1 MTGARLPVEGAAAP
15 HAGAPAGT
23 LEERHARLEALLREM
38 GSVLVAYSGGVDS
51 AYLLLAAHRVLGER
65 AVGLIAV
72 SPSLARAELDAALAV
87 AREIGARL
95 EVVETHEHENPA
107 YQENTPNRC
116 YFCKTELFD
125 VCGPAAAR
133 LELNEIV
140 YGANLDDTGDFRPGM
155 RAARERKIRGP
166 LLEAGLSKAD
176 VRELARRAGLSVWDK
191 PSFAC
196 LASRIPHGTPVT
208 VERLS
213 RVERAE
219 ACLRAAG
226 FRQFRVRDLETMARV
241 EVEAAD
247 LPRLVAEPLR
257 STLVGQIQALG
268 FRSVVVDLAG
278 FKSGSLNA
286 LTPGAGG
293 AGTAAAPGDA

>member
-1 MTGARLPVEGAAAP
+1 MKPVARPDGPGDSGARPVAS
-15 HAGAPAGT
+15 GT
-23 LEERHARLEALLREM
+23 LEERAERLAAILRDM

-51 AYLLLAAHRVLGER
+51 AYLLQAAHGVLGER

-72 SPSLARAELDAALAV
+72 SPSLARAELDGALTVAA
-87 AREIGARL
+87 EIGARL
-95 EVVETHEHENPA
+95 EVVNTHEHENPA
-107 YQENTPNRC
+107 YQANTPNRC

-125 VCGPAAAR
+125 VCGPAAER
-133 LELNEIV
+133 LGLAHVV

-155 RAARERKIRGP
+155 RAAREREIRGP

-208 VERLS
+208 VARLS

-219 ACLRAAG
+219 GFLRDAG
-226 FRQFRVRDLETMARV
+226 FRQFRVRDLDDVARI
-241 EVEAAD
+241 EVEPGDIA
-247 LPRLVAEPLR
+247 RLAAEPLR
-257 STLVGQIQALG
+257 ATLVRQIRALG
-268 FRSVVVDLAG
+268 FRSVMVDLEG
-278 FKSGSLNA
+278 FRSGSLNA
-286 LTPGAGG
+286 LTGEAGNG
-293 AGTAAAPGDA
+293 EAG

>member
-1 MTGARLPVEGAAAP
+1 MNPAP
-15 HAGAPAGT
+15 RPGEPGSSSVRPDASGT
-23 LEERHARLEALLREM
+23 LEERAERLAALLRGM

-51 AYLLLAAHRVLGER
+51 AYLLKAAHGVLGER

-72 SPSLARAELDAALAV
+72 SPSLARAELDGALAV
-87 AREIGARL
+87 AAEIGARV
-95 EVVETHEHENPA
+95 EVVNTHEHENPA
-107 YQENTPNRC
+107 YQANTPNRC

-133 LELNEIV
+133 LGLAHVV

-155 RAARERKIRGP
+155 RAAREREIRGP

-208 VERLS
+208 VARLS

-219 ACLRAAG
+219 ALLRDAG
-226 FRQFRVRDLETMARV
+226 FRQFRVRDLEDVARI
-241 EVEAAD
+241 EVEPGDIA
-247 LPRLVAEPLR
+247 RLAAEPLR
-257 STLVGQIQALG
+257 ESLVRQIRALG
-268 FRSVVVDLAG
+268 FRSVMVDLEG
-278 FKSGSLNA
+278 FRSGSLNA
-286 LTPGAGG
+286 LTNEVGEGEAG
-293 AGTAAAPGDA
+293 